1 MLKMVVSD
9 FYDTLINNDEAISIN
24 TMLSIDNIRNNNILF
39 VVATSKNLRTI
50 LDYNESYIFSDYI
63 ISYNGA
69 YVYDTNKD
77 IVLFKKN
84 IPTTSIRK
92 IAKFGAKNIGF
103 LTLNDTF
110 YIGKDNSYNFS
121 IMIDDVDEFIDF
133 HKKDIYEI
141 VVYDTKSK
149 LTNYK
154 KILDNMNI
162 TYFDRGKYLEIV
174 PSGCD
179 KLSGVKLIC
188 KERNIKLDEV
198 LSIGCS
204 SNDIKLVKNTFGTCV
219 KNAEKDIS
227 SISNYKSKYNNT
239 NGVKEIIEKY
249 FN

>member
-77 IVLFKKN
+77 IVLFKKT
-84 IPTTSIRK
+84 IPTTSVRK

-110 YIGKDNSYNFS
+110 YIGEDKNYNFP
-121 IMIDDVDEFIDF
+121 IKIGDVDEFIDF

-141 VVYDTKSK
+141 VIYDSK
-149 LTNYK
+149 AKLKNYMS
-154 KILDNMNI
+154 ILDDMNI
-162 TYFDRGKYLEIV
+162 NYIDRDKYIEIV
-174 PSGCD
+174 PSNSD
-179 KLSGVKLIC
+179 KLSGVKVIC
-188 KERNIKLDEV
+188 KEKGIKLDEV
-198 LSIGCS
+198 LSIGAS
-204 SNDIKLVKNTFGTCV
+204 INDFKLINNTFGTCV
-219 KNAEKDIS
+219 KNASNDIKK
-227 SISNYKSKYNNT
+227 ICKYKSKYNNT
-239 NGVKEIIEKY
+239 NGVREILEKY